1 MKNKYAGP
9 LVACVASVLFAT
21 LPIIV
26 TLVASS
32 IASANGCRLNEGSPH
47 PCVVAGTDIGDTLY
61 AMGLSFWFRM
71 ATLPLGAL
79 GLLVSLIW
87 LVRRA
92 LAREGSPTGL

>member
-1 MKNKYAGP
+1 MP
-9 LVACVASVLFAT
+9 DRCRPCVASVLFAV

-32 IASANGCRLNEGSPH
+32 IAS
-47 PCVVAGTDIGDTLY
+47 
-61 AMGLSFWFRM
+61 
-71 ATLPLGAL
+71 AL

-92 LAREGSPTGL
+92 LAREGSPARL

>member
-1 MKNKYAGP
+1 VKNKYAGP
-9 LVACVASVLFAT
+9 LPACVASVLFAV

-32 IASANGCRLNEGSPH
+32 IAS
-47 PCVVAGTDIGDTLY
+47 
-61 AMGLSFWFRM
+61 
-71 ATLPLGAL
+71 AL

-92 LAREGSPTGL
+92 LAREGSPARL

>member
-1 MKNKYAGP
+1 MKNKCAGP
-9 LVACVASVLFAT
+9 LLACVASVLFAI

-32 IASANGCRLNEGSPH
+32 IASAH
-47 PCVVAGTDIGDTLY
+47 
-61 AMGLSFWFRM
+61 
-71 ATLPLGAL
+71 

-92 LAREGSPTGL
+92 LAREGSPAGL

>member
-1 MKNKYAGP
+1 
-9 LVACVASVLFAT
+9 
-21 LPIIV
+21 
-26 TLVASS
+26 
-32 IASANGCRLNEGSPH
+32 
-47 PCVVAGTDIGDTLY
+47 
-61 AMGLSFWFRM
+61 MGLSFWFRM